1 MSQLKHSSVASF
13 SGLHYRIR
21 SDLPRSSA
29 AIAATHEEAHGIIR
43 RSTLYGH
50 LLSEI
55 NSVGAAQRDNNKRW
69 AHILLSRG
77 RTSDEVYA
85 TFNSITHVTWLGGEA
100 VAIRELQ
107 GFPEYIYYYG
117 IGKEFT
123 SVVDI
128 PYLKILVLEGLTRFC
143 WSSKKIHEFLKA
155 NEPWSAIQ
163 SLPGLAFPDD
173 RMSHLRKDW
182 LQNVQSEVWAALQQK
197 FPLANFLRGKSG
209 SEVYDP
215 LHSIKSS
222 LPKDVMMLDVGW
234 EINEMKHD
242 NLFAMA
248 SMSEQVVNFVADY
261 LTDTY
266 EGTSLAALRT
276 AEVVAF
282 IQDKRQEADGK
293 WQPILN
299 ELGIIEQ
306 VENLSKKRKPTIL
319 PKLKWKRSEE
329 LPIMGVRSWQSFS
342 ENFEVSETLQASR
355 NLESE
360 VVYATAYPLTPSARQ
375 KTRGCVDLPL
385 ALYPDWEDERRP
397 AISTWMSAHVIVAV
411 WTSIMLKN
419 LMDWNIQFHEL
430 NDAGYKVW
438 LVADTE
444 PHAVIQ
450 ATRKFL
456 PEITAIY
463 HSPRQSRPNVG
474 GLVIRCLEDPLHNS
488 SCVHGIVFPGLSH
501 TLDHILHMIRRLLK
515 DDFRGFNPLEFRET
529 SLARRHEGIA
539 LVEWLI
545 ANEHTFYY
553 RKRP

>member
-1 MSQLKHSSVASF
+1 MNQIKHSSVASF

-29 AIAATHEEAHGIIR
+29 AIAAAHEEAHGIIR

-50 LLSEI
+50 LISEI
-55 NSVGAAQRDNNKRW
+55 NSVGAAHLDNNKRW
-69 AHILLSRG
+69 AHVLLSRG

-85 TFNSITHVTWLGGEA
+85 TFNSIMHATWAGGEA
-100 VAIRELQ
+100 VAISELQ
-107 GFPEYIYYYG
+107 GFPEYIYYYD

-123 SVVDI
+123 SVIDI
-128 PYLKILVLEGLTRFC
+128 PYFKILVLEGLIRFC
-143 WSSKKIHEFLKA
+143 WSSKKIHEFLET

-197 FPLANFLRGKSG
+197 FPLASFLRGKSH

-222 LPKDVMMLDVGW
+222 LPKDTMMIDTGW
-234 EINEMKHD
+234 ELNDIKHD
-242 NLFAMA
+242 IEFKIEFI
-248 SMSEQVVNFVADY
+248 SEQVINFVADY
-261 LTDTY
+261 LTNTY
-266 EGTSLAALRT
+266 EGTPLAALHT
-276 AEVVAF
+276 AEIVAF
-282 IQDKRQEADGK
+282 IEDKRQKADGNWK
-293 WQPILN
+293 PHN
-299 ELGIIEQ
+299 DLGIIEQ
-306 VENLSKKRKPTIL
+306 VENLSKKHKPTIVPEL
-319 PKLKWKRSEE
+319 NWKRNEE
-329 LPIMGVRSWQSFS
+329 RPIMGVRSWQSFT
-342 ENFEVSETLQASR
+342 ENFEVSETLQKNR
-355 NLESE
+355 TLESE
-360 VVYATAYPLTPSARQ
+360 VVYATAYSLMPSAGQ
-375 KTRGCVDLPL
+375 KTRGYVDLPL

-397 AISTWMSAHVIVAV
+397 AITTWMSEQVIVAV
-411 WTSIMLKN
+411 WTSIMLIN
-419 LMDWNIQFHEL
+419 LMDWLIHFHLL

-450 ATRKFL
+450 STRKLL
-456 PEITAIY
+456 PEVNAIY
-463 HSPRQSRPNVG
+463 HAPHQSRPNVG
-474 GLVIRCLEDPLHNS
+474 GLVIRCLGDPLLNS
-488 SCVHGIVFPGLSH
+488 SCLHGIVFPGLSH
-501 TLDHILHMIRRLLK
+501 TLDHILKMIRYLLK
-515 DDFRGFNPLEFRET
+515 DDFRGFNPLEFSET
-529 SLARRHEGIA
+529 SRARRYEGIA